1 MKNTLGFALAV
12 AGLIAANLAIG
23 TFGQDP
29 PQPPK
34 MYRYSG
40 PLRSM
45 NQQARTITVE
55 ASSLSQK
62 FIVPTDA
69 EIIVKGKP
77 RGDPSDL
84 MIGDGIQVKYTEDE
98 GGLVAHQISLL

>member
-29 PQPPK
+29 PQPAK
-34 MYRYSG
+34 MYIYSG
-40 PLRSM
+40 TLRSM
-45 NQQARTITVE
+45 DQQARTITVE

-62 FIVPTDA
+62 FIVPT
-69 EIIVKGKP
+69 
-77 RGDPSDL
+77 
-84 MIGDGIQVKYTEDE
+84 
-98 GGLVAHQISLL
+98 LVDKVRQLVYDRYQNIC